1 MLNRRLRNALSL
13 SIPYAFLLIAT
24 VFATFPLVWLIS
36 SSLKSPGEIT
46 GDPLSFIP
54 DDFTLVHYRTV
65 LFDLGMLG
73 NLQNSLVI
81 GGSTTVVTI
90 VVSCL
95 AAYGIARL
103 FPRVG
108 ERLTQILITTYMFP
122 PILLAVPYTVILVAL
137 GLVNSY
143 AGLVLAYLSFS
154 IPYAIWMLTAFY
166 RTVPIEIEEAAAV
179 DGAGRLRIFLSVS
192 TPIVIP
198 GIVATAIYTFIN
210 AFNEFLFALLLIN
223 DTDKMPVAVAL
234 YSLTGAEVLDWGAM
248 TAASTVVALPSVIF
262 FFVIQ
267 RHIAAGLSE
276 GSVK

>member
-1 MLNRRLRNALSL
+1 MKHKRKEAIALV
-13 SIPYAFLLIAT
+13 IPYSFLFIVAVIA
-24 VFATFPLVWLIS
+24 VFPLLWIIT
-36 SSLKSPGEIT
+36 SSLKDPAEIT
-46 GDPLSFIP
+46 GDPLRLIP
-54 DDFTLVHYRTV
+54 QDFTLEHYRTV
-65 LFDLGMLG
+65 LVDLGMLN
-73 NLQNSLVI
+73 NLKNSLLI
-81 GGSTTVVTI
+81 GSSTTIITI
-90 VVSCL
+90 VVSTL

-122 PILLAVPYTVILVAL
+122 PILLAVPYTVILVAI

-179 DGAGRLRIFLSVS
+179 DGAGRLRVFLSIS
-192 TPIVIP
+192 TPLVIP

-223 DTDKMPVAVAL
+223 ETSKMPVAVAL

-262 FFVIQ
+262 FFLIQ
-267 RHIAAGLSE
+267 RHIAAGLAE
-276 GSVK
+276 GAVK